1 MTLGRDIRKVLF
13 GFGVAVVI
21 AAWGSVAI
29 AFFAEAPKA
38 LFVAMTVAA
47 AIASEGIFWL
57 GVVLLGWSVVER
69 RRALWHWMTGQGKA
83 MKEDVQ

>member
-1 MTLGRDIRKVLF
+1 MTLGQDIRKLLF

-29 AFFAEAPKA
+29 AFFAEAPQA
-38 LFVAMTVAA
+38 VFIAMTVAA
-47 AIASEGIFWL
+47 AVASEGIFWL

-69 RRALWHWMTGQGKA
+69 RKALWRWVTGRRSVKGDTQ
-83 MKEDVQ
+83 

>member
-1 MTLGRDIRKVLF
+1 MTLERDIRKVLF

-38 LFVAMTVAA
+38 LFVAMTLAA

-69 RRALWHWMTGQGKA
+69 RSALWSWITGRGKPA
-83 MKEDVQ
+83 KEDAR